1 MSEKKE
7 KSSKLTA
14 VQKKLIIGIVC
25 ALLGLLLIGGGIYC
39 GVTDQNPKE
48 AVVGL
53 FTPRDQAICANWD
66 SQDKPGVLAF
76 VFYSD
81 GTCDRYISTW
91 NFDCEYTIKGNKLT
105 IEDAD
110 TKKTLVYR
118 FSIVGKV
125 LTLTLLEEDG
135 KEAEEQQVTKF
146 DQVDELHMKSLND
159 MINDAKEKQAESH
172 ASRLSRTH
180 DHYLPAA
187 TDLTCLTSRPL

>member
-25 ALLGLLLIGGGIYC
+25 ALLGLLLIGGGIFC
-39 GVTDQNPKE
+39 GVTDHNPQE

-105 IEDAD
+105 IEDTD
-110 TKKTLVYR
+110 TKKTLDVHN
-118 FSIVGKV
+118 VHLHV
-125 LTLTLLEEDG
+125 
-135 KEAEEQQVTKF
+135 F
-146 DQVDELHMKSLND
+146 DEVFLFLRWVFHIYPAQCTVHM
-159 MINDAKEKQAESH
+159 
-172 ASRLSRTH
+172 
-180 DHYLPAA
+180 
-187 TDLTCLTSRPL
+187 

>member
-159 MINDAKEKQAESH
+159 MINDAKEKQAEKQTEQIWKRSKNSSS
-172 ASRLSRTH
+172 SRRRE
-180 DHYLPAA
+180 AA
-187 TDLTCLTSRPL
+187 NKSDFR

>member
-1 MSEKKE
+1 MVSY
-7 KSSKLTA
+7 A
-14 VQKKLIIGIVC
+14 
-25 ALLGLLLIGGGIYC
+25 
-39 GVTDQNPKE
+39 
-48 AVVGL
+48 
-53 FTPRDQAICANWD
+53 RDQAICASWD

-91 NFDCEYTIKGNKLT
+91 NFDCEYTVKGNKLT
-105 IEDAD
+105 IEDTN
-110 TKKTLVYR
+110 TKKEIGFIA

-159 MINDAKEKQAESH
+159 MINDAKEKQAEN
-172 ASRLSRTH
+172 RVNP
-180 DHYLPAA
+180 LP
-187 TDLTCLTSRPL
+187 TSSKNPF

>member
-39 GVTDQNPKE
+39 GVTYQNPKE

-53 FTPRDQAICANWD
+53 FTPRDQAVCANWD

-159 MINDAKEKQAESH
+159 MINDAKEKQAEKQSE
-172 ASRLSRTH
+172 S
-180 DHYLPAA
+180 AA
-187 TDLTCLTSRPL
+187 DQQ

>member
-110 TKKTLVYR
+110 TKKTLVVN
-118 FSIVGKV
+118 I
-125 LTLTLLEEDG
+125 
-135 KEAEEQQVTKF
+135 
-146 DQVDELHMKSLND
+146 
-159 MINDAKEKQAESH
+159 I
-172 ASRLSRTH
+172 
-180 DHYLPAA
+180 
-187 TDLTCLTSRPL
+187 

>member
-39 GVTDQNPKE
+39 GGTDQNPKE

-110 TKKTLVYR
+110 TKKTLDVHN
-118 FSIVGKV
+118 VHLHV
-125 LTLTLLEEDG
+125 
-135 KEAEEQQVTKF
+135 F
-146 DQVDELHMKSLND
+146 DEVFLFLRWVFHIYPAQCTVHM
-159 MINDAKEKQAESH
+159 
-172 ASRLSRTH
+172 
-180 DHYLPAA
+180 
-187 TDLTCLTSRPL
+187 

>member
-53 FTPRDQAICANWD
+53 FTPRDQAICASWD

-91 NFDCEYTIKGNKLT
+91 NFDCEYTVKGNKLT

-110 TKKTLVYR
+110 TKKTLV
-118 FSIVGKV
+118 
-125 LTLTLLEEDG
+125 
-135 KEAEEQQVTKF
+135 
-146 DQVDELHMKSLND
+146 
-159 MINDAKEKQAESH
+159 
-172 ASRLSRTH
+172 
-180 DHYLPAA
+180 
-187 TDLTCLTSRPL
+187 

>member
-25 ALLGLLLIGGGIYC
+25 ALLGLLLIGGIYC

-91 NFDCEYTIKGNKLT
+91 NFDCEYTVKGNKLT

-159 MINDAKEKQAESH
+159 MINDAKEKQAEKQSESSAH
-172 ASRLSRTH
+172 QQ
-180 DHYLPAA
+180 
-187 TDLTCLTSRPL
+187 

>member
-25 ALLGLLLIGGGIYC
+25 ALLGLLLIVGGIYC
-39 GVTDQNPKE
+39 GVTDQNPME
-48 AVVGL
+48 AVGGL

-66 SQDKPGVLAF
+66 SQDKPGELAF

-81 GTCDRYISTW
+81 GACDRYKSTW
-91 NFDCEYTIKGNKLT
+91 NFDCEYTIKGYKLT

-159 MINDAKEKQAESH
+159 MINDAKEKQAEKQSESS
-172 ASRLSRTH
+172 AEQQ
-180 DHYLPAA
+180 
-187 TDLTCLTSRPL
+187 

>member
-76 VFYSD
+76 VFYSA

-91 NFDCEYTIKGNKLT
+91 NFDCEYTVKGNKLT

-159 MINDAKEKQAESH
+159 MINDAKEKQAEKQSESS
-172 ASRLSRTH
+172 A
-180 DHYLPAA
+180 DQQ
-187 TDLTCLTSRPL
+187 

>member
-25 ALLGLLLIGGGIYC
+25 ALLGLLLIGGGYC
-39 GVTDQNPKE
+39 GVTYQNPKE

-110 TKKTLVYR
+110 TKKTLDVHN
-118 FSIVGKV
+118 VHLHV
-125 LTLTLLEEDG
+125 
-135 KEAEEQQVTKF
+135 F
-146 DQVDELHMKSLND
+146 DEVFLFLRWVFHIYPAQCTVHM
-159 MINDAKEKQAESH
+159 
-172 ASRLSRTH
+172 
-180 DHYLPAA
+180 
-187 TDLTCLTSRPL
+187 